1 MVVAPSC
8 LVVVVVVVAPSCLVV
23 VVEPVAISVIVV
35 TPGDCVTTWVEDIIV
50 VLEP

>member
-8 LVVVVVVVAPSCLVV
+8 LVVVVVVVAQSCLVV
-23 VVEPVAISVIVV
+23 VVEPVAISVVVV
-35 TPGDCVTTWVEDIIV
+35 TPGVDVITSVGDIVV